1 MEGRQ
6 LDNTLNNTRHN
17 DKRRAANEKG
27 FTLVELMIALVL
39 FLIVIAGIY
48 STFNFQQAAYMQTES
63 HVNMVQEARA
73 AQFFLSRDIKVAGY
87 DPNQHLARTGFIEA
101 KVAEVGFSVDLA
113 GIGDPNSVEI
123 TNFALTTESG
133 TIVDDG
139 ICPDGTTCRLSRE
152 WGSNAANLGG
162 LQPVA
167 EDVAAI
173 ELCYIIGNT
182 RATTTPTNLERDM
195 ITAVIVS
202 LLMKQPYRSNKYRN
216 TNVYMPAS
224 GNELL
229 TPNFRGDR
237 SEGWGPFNDGS
248 HRKLLVFEV
257 QARNMTMDPYL
268 DF

>member
-1 MEGRQ
+1 

-17 DKRRAANEKG
+17 DKRRATNEKG
-27 FTLVELMIALVL
+27 FTLIELMIALVL

-48 STFNFQQAAYMQTES
+48 ATFNFQQAAYMQTET

-73 AQFFLSRDIKVAGY
+73 AQFFLSRDIKMAGY
-87 DPNQHLARTGFIEA
+87 DPNQHLARTGFNEA
-101 KVAEVGFSVDLA
+101 KVAEVGFSVDLK
-113 GIGDPNSVEI
+113 GIGDPDNVEI

-139 ICPDGTTCRLSRE
+139 ICPDGTTCRLNRE

-167 EDVAAI
+167 ENVAAI

-182 RATTTPTNLERDM
+182 FTTTIPTNLERDN

-202 LLMKQPYRSNKYRN
+202 LLMKQSYRSNKYQN

-229 TPNFRGDR
+229 TPNLSGDR
-237 SEGWGPFNDGS
+237 SEGWGPFNDS
-248 HRKLLVFEV
+248 YHRKLLVFEV
-257 QARNMTMDPYL
+257 QSRNTTMDPYL